1 MHRRD
6 DRGVSSIAVRRA
18 LICGV
23 TGQDGAYLARLLL
36 HKGYEVWGTSRDAA
50 TADTANLVALGVA
63 PHVRIIS
70 MASHDI
76 QSVAAALKSAEPDEI
91 YNLSGQSSVALSFEQ
106 PAEALESIALGAL
119 NLLEAV
125 RLGGHSARLYNASSS
140 ECFGDLG
147 GVPATEVTPLR
158 PRSPYAVAK
167 SSAHWLVTNYREAY
181 GLFVC
186 SGILF
191 NHESPLRPERFVTR
205 KIVEGVCAI
214 KRGTRQRLTL
224 GRLDIA
230 RDWGWAP
237 EFVEAMWLMLQQ
249 PLADDFVIATGQSFT
264 LEQFVA
270 TAFAAVGLDWHD
282 HVDLDPALMRPTDL
296 PWSGGDPTKAA
307 RDLGWQAKLAMP
319 DVVRSMMDA
328 AIAQS
333 LL

>member
-1 MHRRD
+1 M
-6 DRGVSSIAVRRA
+6 RRA

-50 TADTANLVALGVA
+50 TADTSSLVTLGIA
-63 PHVRIIS
+63 AHARIIS
-70 MASHDI
+70 MAPQDI
-76 QSVAAALKSAEPDEI
+76 QSVSAALKCAAPDEI
-91 YNLSGQSSVALSFEQ
+91 YNLAGQSSVALSFEQ
-106 PAEALESIALGAL
+106 PAEALQSITLGAL
-119 NLLEAV
+119 NLLEAM
-125 RLGGHSARLYNASSS
+125 RLGNHSARLYNASSS

-147 GVPATEVTPLR
+147 GVPATEATPFL

-167 SSAHWLVTNYREAY
+167 SSAHWLVANYREAY

-214 KRGTRQRLTL
+214 KRGTRRRLTL

-237 EFVEAMWLMLQQ
+237 EFVDAMWTMLQQ
-249 PLADDFVIATGQSFT
+249 PSAGDYVIATGQSFT
-264 LEQFVA
+264 LEEFVA

-282 HVDLDPALMRPTDL
+282 HVDLDPAMMRPTDL
-296 PWSGGDPTKAA
+296 PWSGGDPAKAA
-307 RDLGWQAKLAMP
+307 HNLGWHAKLAMP

-328 AIAQS
+328 ALAQTP
-333 LL
+333 L

>member
-1 MHRRD
+1 M
-6 DRGVSSIAVRRA
+6 RRA

-36 HKGYEVWGTSRDAA
+36 HRGYEVWGTSRAAA
-50 TADTANLVALGVA
+50 TADTSSLVALGIA
-63 PHVRIIS
+63 AHVRIIS
-70 MASHDI
+70 MVPQDI
-76 QSVAAALKSAEPDEI
+76 QSVSAALKCAAPDEI
-91 YNLSGQSSVALSFEQ
+91 YNLAGQSSVALSFKQ
-106 PAEALESIALGAL
+106 PAEALQSITLGAL
-119 NLLEAV
+119 NLLEAM
-125 RLGGHSARLYNASSS
+125 RLGDQSARLYNASSS

-147 GVPATEVTPLR
+147 GVPAIEATPFL

-167 SSAHWLVTNYREAY
+167 SSAHWLVANYREAY

-214 KRGTRQRLTL
+214 KRGTRHRLTL

-237 EFVEAMWLMLQQ
+237 EFVDAMWTMLQQ
-249 PLADDFVIATGQSFT
+249 PSADDYVIATGQSFT

-282 HVDLDPALMRPTDL
+282 HVDLDPAMMRPTDL
-296 PWSGGDPTKAA
+296 PWSGGDPAKAA
-307 RDLGWQAKLAMP
+307 RNLGWHAKRAMP
-319 DVVRSMMDA
+319 DVVRSMMDSTL
-328 AIAQS
+328 AQAP
-333 LL
+333 L